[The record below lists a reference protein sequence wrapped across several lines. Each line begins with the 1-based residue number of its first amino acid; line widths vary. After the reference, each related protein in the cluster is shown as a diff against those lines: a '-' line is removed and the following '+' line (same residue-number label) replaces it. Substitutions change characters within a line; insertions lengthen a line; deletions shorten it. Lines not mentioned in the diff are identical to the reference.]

1 MNPNERA
8 WESYA
13 RLEDDARAGAYADDD
28 LSDPEPVEPDDDDD
42 DEWCDCYVCRKK
54 KAGAT

>member
-8 WESYA
+8 WESYD

-42 DEWCDCYVCRKK
+42 EWCDCYVCRQKK
-54 KAGAT
+54 VANG